1 MQSVASGDFVTP
13 TYNIGSNS
21 VSISLAAANAVRKSK
36 ATLVVVVIKEVRT
49 GSTPLR
55 IENAY
60 LIKRMAV

>member
-36 ATLVVVVIKEVRT
+36 ATLAVSGLKGVVVPTAGPEVTVTVRHQ
-49 GSTPLR
+49 R
-55 IENAY
+55 
-60 LIKRMAV
+60 